1 LRVRFLDFV
10 EGEPMYLKLEK
21 ALASVLNVAV
31 LFFLL
36 PAAGEAGLSP
46 SLQKMVAGSPV
57 GKSDSLINVVIFLED
72 DQLRED
78 VSRAAHRP
86 MLKRDLRIKSV
97 VGKLKSFR
105 APGMERVQSFLT
117 DHSSSG
123 IKQHWIVP
131 AFTAAI
137 PLSKLAS
144 LVTLDGVKLVV
155 ENALLTYEKPVS
167 IADAPTLSASVSD
180 QLALL
185 NVPNLWGRGLK
196 GKGRLVCSFDT
207 GVEQSHPA
215 LASKWRGNHVLLS
228 AAWFSNVAPDTLPSD
243 KTGHGTHTMGIMV
256 GASAADTFGVA
267 PEAEWIT
274 AGVIDQGRSLSA
286 TISDILDA
294 FEWALDPDGDPN
306 TTDDVPDVILN
317 SWGIPKGLFAPCDE
331 TFHTVID
338 NVEAA
343 GIVTI
348 FAAGNEGPDPSTM
361 RNPADRASTPIN
373 NFAVGAVDNNR
384 VIAGF
389 SSRGPSSCDPTEIKP
404 EVVAPG
410 IAVRSSNKG
419 GGYTSMTGT
428 SMAAP
433 YIAGLV
439 ALMRQ
444 YNPDASVDQ
453 IKNALLQSCT
463 DLGDYGEDNAYG
475 YGLPDAA
482 KLLDYLPVPAEP
494 QFSIERL
501 MISDDGLA
509 GPGEEFE
516 LQLLLRSTLAG
527 IESVVATIVP
537 DNNDSVIIVEEET
550 IFFFG
555 QGGTTAINSEPFT
568 IRFDSAFY
576 HGQEISCLLLLES
589 SGGVSLDT
597 LDFTMTVGIAPK
609 GDIASHS
616 TEELDISISDF
627 GQYGF
632 APGSIYNLQGEGFR
646 YDGSPNLLYEAGII
660 VGRNSLQLSSAVR
673 DSLGLVAPSDFV
685 PSEPLSAG
693 WMEADDGFHRRA
705 CFVDGQSEIPIP
717 VTVTQQTTSFPYGN
731 GNGFLI
737 VKYYLRNDSIEKLT
751 GLCFGFLADF
761 DLIGDGEHCSY
772 DETMGLLYQA
782 SDTGPVVGLVA
793 LKNVTSFKAI
803 DNGSTKTGFTRE
815 ELFDF
820 ISSGGND
827 IDDTLIGDMF
837 LFVSAGPFTIYPGD
851 SVEVA
856 LALVGGHD
864 VASVYANVVAAKD
877 RFDMST
883 DVNAEEGIL
892 PLSFALHQNYPNPF
906 NPTTTITFSL
916 VQAGEISLEVFNTL
930 GQKVKTLFAGR
941 LPKGHHTVEWD
952 ATNHRSEKVASGVY
966 FYRLASA
973 EQSHTRKMVLLK

>member
-1 LRVRFLDFV
+1 
-10 EGEPMYLKLEK
+10 MYLKLEK
-21 ALASVLNVAV
+21 VLASVLKVAAIL
-31 LFFLL
+31 LFML
-36 PAAGEAGLSP
+36 PAPGLAGLSP
-46 SLQKMVAGSPV
+46 SLQKMVV
-57 GKSDSLINVVIFLED
+57 GPLTGKPDSLIKVVIFLED
-72 DQLRED
+72 DQLKED
-78 VSRAAHRP
+78 VSRTARRP

-97 VGKLKSFR
+97 VSKLKSFR
-105 APGMERVQSFLT
+105 SPGMDRVQCFLT
-117 DHSSSG
+117 DHSSSS
-123 IKQHWIVP
+123 IKRHWIVP
-131 AFTAAI
+131 AFTVAI
-137 PLSKLAS
+137 PLSKLS
-144 LVTLDGVKLVV
+144 TLAALEGVKLVV

-167 IADAPTLSASVSD
+167 IADAPVLSASVSD

-185 NVPNLWGRGLK
+185 NVPDLWSRGLK

-228 AAWFSNVAPDTLPSD
+228 AAWFSNLAPDTLPSD
-243 KTGHGTHTMGIMV
+243 RTGHGTHTMGIMV

-274 AGVIDQGRSLSA
+274 AGVIDQGRPLGA

-306 TTDDVPDVILN
+306 TTNDVPDVILN

-331 TFHTVID
+331 TFHAVTD

-348 FAAGNEGPDPSTM
+348 FAAGNEGPDPSTL

-373 NFAVGAVDNNR
+373 SFAVGAVDNNR

-410 IAVRSSNKG
+410 VSVRSSHKG

-444 YNPDASVDQ
+444 YNPDASVEQ
-453 IKNALLQSCT
+453 IKNALLQACT
-463 DLGDYGEDNAYG
+463 DLGDSGEDNAYG
-475 YGLPDAA
+475 NGLPDAA
-482 KLLDYLPVPAEP
+482 RLLDYLPAPAEP

-501 MISDDGLA
+501 MISDDGVA
-509 GPGEEFE
+509 APGEEFG

-527 IESVVATIVP
+527 IETVVAAIVP
-537 DNNDSVIIVEEET
+537 DNNDSVIAVNEET
-550 IFFFG
+550 TFFFG

-568 IRFDSAFY
+568 MRMRFDSAFY
-576 HGQEISCLLLLES
+576 HGREISCLLFLES
-589 SGGVSLDT
+589 PGGVNLDT
-597 LDFTMTVGIAPK
+597 LDFTITVGIAPN
-609 GDIASHS
+609 GEIASHS
-616 TEELDISISDF
+616 TQELDISISDF

-646 YDGSPNLLYEAGII
+646 YNGSPNLLYEAGII

-673 DSLGLVAPSDFV
+673 DSMGLVVQSDFI

-705 CFVDGQSEIPIP
+705 CFVDSQSEIPIP
-717 VTVTQQTTSFPYGN
+717 VTVTQQTTSFPYGDD
-731 GNGFLI
+731 NGFLI
-737 VKYYLRNDSIEKLT
+737 VKYYLRNDSIEKLI
-751 GLCFGFLADF
+751 GLYFGFLADF
-761 DLIGDGEHCSY
+761 DLIGNGEYCSY
-772 DETMGLLYQA
+772 DEAMGLLYQE

-793 LKNVTSFKAI
+793 LENVTSFKAI

-815 ELFDF
+815 ELFDL
-820 ISSGGND
+820 ISSGSDD
-827 IDDTLIGDMF
+827 INDTLVGDM
-837 LFVSAGPFTIYPGD
+837 LLLVNAGPFLIYPGD

-864 VASVYANVVAAKD
+864 VASFYANAVAAKD
-877 RFDMST
+877 RFDLCT
-883 DVNAEEGIL
+883 DVDAEEEIL
-892 PLSFALHQNYPNPF
+892 PQSFALHQNYPNPF
-906 NPTTTITFSL
+906 NPTTTIAFSL
-916 VQAGEISLEVFNTL
+916 AQAGEVSLEVFNTL

-941 LPKGHHTVEWD
+941 FPKGRHTVEWD
-952 ATNHRSEKVASGVY
+952 ATNRRGDKVAGGVY

-973 EQSHTRKMVLLK
+973 KQSQTRKMVLLK